1 MSDNIESIDKIS
13 PGLPTPAA
21 PNLRGFDLDY
31 PKAIAEPQG
40 SPLRLDIEGN
50 PLTAPFVA
58 GRRTVGGMDEA
69 LKQGDNA
76 VASGLLGVSPQKVSA
91 GNLGSNKAGT
101 YRPMF
106 SDSP

>member
-1 MSDNIESIDKIS
+1 MTILSAIDKIS

-31 PKAIAEPQG
+31 PRPITEPQG
-40 SPLRLDIEGN
+40 SPLRFDIEGN

-58 GRRTVGGMDEA
+58 GRRRVGGLDEA